1 MRKISIITSVIIL
14 LLTSANGYAFDL
26 SSLFGGSKENG
37 STVGS
42 VISNILTDLTSTS
55 EFDINN
61 LVGTWKYSSPAVNF
75 KSDDVL
81 TNVGGSAASGVVE
94 SKLESYYQIAGINAL
109 TFTVDSNL
117 KFSMATKIVT
127 LNGTIEKG
135 ENGTLI
141 FNFNAFGKIK
151 IGKITAYAEKSGNN
165 LSLTFDVSKIIT
177 IAEKI
182 SSIANNDTFKSAVA
196 ILKNYDGIY
205 VGFNVT
211 KQR

>member
-37 STVGS
+37 STAGS
-42 VISNILTDLTSTS
+42 VINNILTDLTSTS

-61 LVGTWKYSSPAVNF
+61 LVGTWNYSSPAVNF
-75 KSDDVL
+75 KSNDVL

-141 FNFNAFGKIK
+141 FNFNAFDKIK

>member
-1 MRKISIITSVIIL
+1 MRKISIISSVIIL
-14 LLTSANGYAFDL
+14 LLTSTNGYAFDL

-42 VISNILTDLTSTS
+42 AISNILTDLTSTS

-61 LVGTWKYSSPAVNF
+61 LVGTWNYSSPAVNF
-75 KSDDVL
+75 KSNDVL

-94 SKLESYYQIAGINAL
+94 SKLESYYQIAGINTL

-141 FNFNAFGKIK
+141 FNFNAFDKIK
-151 IGKITAYAEKSGNN
+151 IGKITAYAEKSANN